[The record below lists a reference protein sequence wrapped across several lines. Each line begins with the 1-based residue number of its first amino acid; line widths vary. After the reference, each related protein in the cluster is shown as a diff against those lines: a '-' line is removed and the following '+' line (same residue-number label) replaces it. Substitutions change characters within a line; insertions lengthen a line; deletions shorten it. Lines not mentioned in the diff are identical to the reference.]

1 MPTLPDAAD
10 QHYRQIQKLEIL
22 ALGATRRA
30 WGRIDERFLSES
42 WNEQI
47 VRVLPA
53 FVAIQ
58 QRAAFEGGT
67 YAAMSLAEQGQY
79 VAPVEFTAP
88 QTFAGYASDGRPLGS
103 LLYSPIIQAKSL
115 IGGGLSADTALRT
128 ARKSLDRIT
137 ITQVADVARQAAG
150 ADLASRPGT
159 GYVRMVSAKAC
170 ARCIVLAGRFYR
182 WNAGFLRHPQCLC
195 QHVATRVGDQAEAY
209 ANGLMDDPY
218 KVFESMSGAEQAA
231 AFGQYGAQAIRDGA
245 DISQVVN
252 SRRGMTK
259 NGLFTSE
266 GTRYGNARRG
276 LRPGQRRLTPE
287 GIYDQ
292 ASRFGHGRDWTIDRL
307 REHGYVLPPGQ
318 VSGGA
323 LRGQREGWGQLGGGG
338 QRRAAREAIEEAR
351 RTGVRDPR
359 NRYTMTA
366 AERRLYDAQMRYE
379 TALSGYSPY
388 TSPGFGNAP
397 DPYGRGLNRAGVSR
411 RPVTQIEL
419 ARAER
424 EYRAY
429 LASGGQV
436 FTR

>member
-1 MPTLPDAAD
+1 MAKIPDAVREDYAEIRD
-10 QHYRQIQKLEIL
+10 LQI
-22 ALGATRRA
+22 AAMVTARRA
-30 WGRIDERFLSES
+30 WRNVDRRFLSES
-42 WNEQI
+42 WNEQV
-47 VRVLPA
+47 VRILPGFIDTQVDA
-53 FVAIQ
+53 AI
-58 QRAAFEGGT
+58 GGAT
-67 YAAMSLAEQGQY
+67 YSAMTLAQQGQY
-79 VAPVEFTAP
+79 VAPRQFADP
-88 QTFAGYASDGRPLGS
+88 RAFAGYASDGRPLGT
-103 LLYSPIIQAKSL
+103 LLYSPITGVK
-115 IGGGLSADTALRT
+115 TALSQGLPMAT
-128 ARKSLDRIT
+128 AMRMGQSRLSRIVE
-137 ITQVADVARQAAG
+137 TQIADVARQAAG
-150 ADLASRPGT
+150 ADIVTRPGT
-159 GYVRMVSAKAC
+159 GYVRMVAAGAC
-170 ARCIVLAGRFYR
+170 SRCIILAGRFYR
-182 WNAGFLRHPQCLC
+182 WNAGFLRHPRCNC
-195 QHVATRVGDQAEAY
+195 KHVAARVGDQAEAY
-209 ANGLMDDPY
+209 ANGLMDNPY
-218 KVFESMSGAEQAA
+218 EVFEGMTAAEQDR

-245 DISQVVN
+245 DLSQVVN

-266 GTRYGNARRG
+266 GTRYGNARQG

-388 TSPGFGNAP
+388 TSPGFGSTP
-397 DPYGRGLNRAGVSR
+397 DPYGRGLNRGGVSR

-429 LASGGQV
+429 LASGGQR